1 VNDTYHRLYDFWVG
15 QQGVPGSL
23 LGDFL
28 VFLTTYLVGKYRV
41 APWLHSRH
49 TEHLEQKERQHQELL
64 DAHQR
69 LLDLHTQHH
78 AELLEAVQG
87 AATPPPVDT
96 IPPYA

>member
-1 VNDTYHRLYDFWVG
+1 MSDIYHHLYDFWVG

-28 VFLTTYLVGKYRV
+28 VFLTTYLIGKYKV
-41 APWLHSRH
+41 APWLHARH
-49 TEHLEQKERQHQELL
+49 CEHLEQKDRQHHELL

-69 LLDLHTQHH
+69 LLDLHVQNHQ
-78 AELLEAVQG
+78 ELLQAVQS
-87 AATPPPVDT
+87 AAPPPVDT